1 MTLPSNSPQEPG
13 EQPSKFCHSR
23 FLVLVG
29 SVGVGSLAAA
39 GFLSAQWL
47 GFAML
52 GLGCFLLILLIKFIA
67 CE

>member
-13 EQPSKFCHSR
+13 GQPSRYCHPG

-29 SVGVGSLAAA
+29 SVGVGALAAA
-39 GFLSAQWL
+39 GFLSARWL

-52 GLGCFLLILLIKFIA
+52 GLGCFLLVLLIRFIA
-67 CE
+67 CD